1 MRGTLGPQMST
12 SSKPTSMLRAEKP
25 KDSCAE
31 TVLLP
36 TPPLPQQTK
45 VFQGVPRFST
55 ASFPNQVGQQTNKP
69 RFLRR
74 RGAQKLCRD
83 PSLRQPRLS
92 NIPVGA
98 SAFAL
103 DLMNL
108 MTNVG
113 APEGSI

>member
-45 VFQGVPRFST
+45 VFQGFPPRPSLIK
-55 ASFPNQVGQQTNKP
+55 SVNKP